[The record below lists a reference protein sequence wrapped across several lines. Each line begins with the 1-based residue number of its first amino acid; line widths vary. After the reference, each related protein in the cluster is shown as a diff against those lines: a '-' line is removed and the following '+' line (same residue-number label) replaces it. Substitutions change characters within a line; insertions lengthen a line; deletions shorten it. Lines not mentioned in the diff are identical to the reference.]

1 MSSVSW
7 TEDQQKVID
16 LRNRNILVS
25 AAAGSGKTAVL
36 VERIIKMITDSEHP
50 VDIDHLLIVTFTNAA
65 ASEMRDRISKA
76 VEKKLNEEPD
86 NVQLQKQMALIHS
99 AQITT
104 IHSFCLN
111 VIRNYFNTIDLDPSF
126 RIGDD
131 AELKLMQSDVVETL
145 LEEKYE
151 ELSPEFVELVE
162 SYASGKSDSQ
172 LEGLILQLYHFSV
185 SYPWPKEWLEQM
197 RTAFDVEK
205 SEDLEKTEWMAQLL
219 TYIELILNDYV
230 SQYERAKEICLEP
243 DGPYQYE
250 ANITA
255 EIEQLERIIEKK
267 NYAELAEAFEDL
279 TFGRLP
285 TKRDAS
291 INPDKKEE
299 VKKIRDGI
307 KKGLTDIQKA
317 YFFQPVDEMLADI
330 AGARPAMNALIDLTI
345 QFTDEFKAVKE
356 EKGILDFNDLEHLAL
371 NILVNKKEEGKV
383 VPSPVAME
391 LSEFY
396 DEILIDEYQDSNFVQ
411 ETILTS
417 ISKERLGM
425 PNVFMVGDVKQSIY
439 KFRMARPELFMKKYE
454 SYSLTDSKY
463 QRIDLHKNFRS
474 RACVLDPINYIFEKI
489 MVKNLGDIT
498 YDDKAALHVG
508 ATFIEDEG
516 VSRNTEVLVVGEITE
531 LTSEEKEELAKK
543 AREQGEEVTDDDNP
557 EGTPGALSDYTV
569 KELEAKAVA
578 KRIKEL
584 TDENTGLKVV
594 GKDKDGNACLRT
606 ARLSDI
612 VILFRSMTGWSDV
625 FVDVL
630 LSEGIPAYADTQSG
644 YFSTMEI
651 RTILNI
657 LKVLDNPRQEIP
669 LAAVIHSPIFNMTS
683 EDLAKLKIGHK
694 DMELYDNLVWYRGN
708 GEDPELLRKVDQLF
722 IFLDKYRSIVGYT
735 SIYELISQII
745 EDTNYYY
752 YVKAMPAG
760 ERRASNVEMLIQ
772 RAIDFESTSYSGL
785 FDFNRYIEKLEKYE
799 IDYGEASVGSE
810 SDEAV
815 RIMSIHKSKGL
826 EFPIVFVS
834 GMSKKMNNQDAK
846 SRLVLHADLGL
857 GPDYINKKYRIK
869 SPTLMKKVIQRI
881 IMLEN
886 QAEELRVLYVAL
898 TRAKEKLIMTGYMKN
913 ITDKMKNCNLFEKE
927 EEHLSYQA
935 LTSAGSYQDWVLEA
949 MKAHPAFISA
959 VKDLRAI
966 VEDFSQADVN
976 DYVEALNDIGER
988 FPFTVRFENAG
999 TLIHSEV
1006 IEAVK
1011 RSMIKEELRAF
1022 DTETVYDEEIHKE
1035 LKDRL
1040 SYEYPFKADTTIH
1053 SKVTVSEL
1061 KKLSMQTEEEES
1073 VELQYE
1079 PFNEEDM
1086 WNMESEDD
1094 EDEIEFE
1101 EAPVKAEQ
1109 EELKKDMVHVIP
1121 EFIKKRDQ
1129 ADLKHVMQ
1137 GAEVGTLY
1145 HRILELLDFRYAS
1158 TLEDIKVQLDKMVLK
1173 EVFTKEEYEVIDPK
1187 RILHFVES
1195 PLGKRIVSAALLK
1208 TLSKEQQFVI
1218 GQPARTINKRY
1229 ESDEMILVQG
1239 IIDLYFEEDGEIVL
1253 LDYKTDHVKKAYFL
1267 VKRYET
1273 QLQYYK
1279 QALEQMTHKKVKEVY
1294 IYSLYLE
1301 KAIEVNV

>member
-16 LRNRNILVS
+16 LRDRNILVS

-86 NVQLQKQMALIHS
+86 NTQLQKQMALIHS

-197 RTAFDVEK
+197 RKAFDVTTAEELED
-205 SEDLEKTEWMAQLL
+205 SEYMKQLM
-219 TYIELILNDYV
+219 TYLHLIVQDYIG
-230 SQYERAKEICLEP
+230 QYERAKKICLEP
-243 DGPYQYE
+243 DGPYQY
-250 ANITA
+250 ATNIEE
-255 EIEQLERIIEKK
+255 EIEELRRISEK
-267 NYAELAEAFEDL
+267 NSYQELAHSFENM
-279 TFGRLP
+279 TFKRLP
-285 TKRDAS
+285 AKKDAS
-291 INPDKKEE
+291 VNADKKEE
-299 VKKIRDGI
+299 VKKIRDRV
-307 KKGLTDIQKA
+307 KKGIGDIQKA

-330 AGARPAMNALIDLTI
+330 QGAKPSMNALIDLTI

-371 NILVNKKEEGKV
+371 NILVDKNEEGET
-383 VPSPVAME
+383 VPSSVAME

-411 ETILTS
+411 ETIITS
-417 ISKERLGM
+417 ISKERLGQ

-454 SYSLTDSKY
+454 TYSLTDSKY

-489 MVKNLGDIT
+489 MVKTLGDIT

-508 ATFIEDEG
+508 ASFIEEEG
-516 VSRNTEVLVVGEITE
+516 VSKDTEVIVVGEIVE
-531 LTSEEKEELAKK
+531 LSEEEKEELARQ
-543 AREQGEEVTDDDNP
+543 ARAEGEDVSDDDSQD
-557 EGTPGALSDYTV
+557 GTSAGLSDYTV

-578 KRIKEL
+578 KRIREL
-584 TDENTGLKVV
+584 TDPLTGLKVV
-594 GKDKDGNACLRT
+594 DKDKDGNSILRT

-669 LAAVIHSPIFNMTS
+669 LAAVIHSPIFQMSS
-683 EDLAKLKIGHK
+683 EDLAKLKIDHK
-694 DMELYDNLVWYRGN
+694 DMELYDNLVWYLEN
-708 GEDPELLRKVDQLF
+708 GQEEQLKAKVEAF
-722 IFLDKYRSIVGYT
+722 FAFLEKYRKLVGYT
-735 SIYELISQII
+735 PIYELISEII

-760 ERRASNVEMLIQ
+760 ERRASNIEMLIK
-772 RAIDFESTSYSGL
+772 RAIDFEATSYSGL

-810 SDEAV
+810 SDDAV

-834 GMSKKMNNQDAK
+834 GMGKKMNNQDAK

-898 TRAKEKLIMTGYMKN
+898 TRAKEKLIMTGYMPKLLDH
-913 ITDKMKNCNLFEKE
+913 IKEYSLFEE
-927 EEHLSYQA
+927 EQEHLSYQK
-935 LTSAGSYQDWVLEA
+935 LTSAGSYQDWVIEA
-949 MKAHPAFISA
+949 IKAHPAFIEA
-959 VKDLRAI
+959 VKEI
-966 VEDFSQADVN
+966 VTLLQDVPEEA
-976 DYVEALNDIGER
+976 VEAHLNSLEKLRNDV
-988 FPFTVRFENAG
+988 PFQVRFENAG
-999 TLIHSEV
+999 TLIHSQV

-1011 RSMIKEELRAF
+1011 RSLIKEELRNF
-1022 DTETVYDEEIHKE
+1022 KTDVVYDEEYHKE
-1035 LKDRL
+1035 LEERL
-1040 SYEYPFKADTTIH
+1040 SYEYPFLADTTIH

-1073 VELQYE
+1073 VPIEYELPVE
-1079 PFNEEDM
+1079 
-1086 WNMESEDD
+1086 ESE
-1094 EDEIEFE
+1094 ETEQSE
-1101 EAPVKAEQ
+1101 E
-1109 EELKKDMVHVIP
+1109 KKESEPYKEMVHVIP
-1121 EFIKKRDQ
+1121 EFIRRRDEQ
-1129 ADLKHVMQ
+1129 EQSLQ

-1145 HRILELLDFRYAS
+1145 HRMLERLNFKNAS
-1158 TLEDIKVQLDKMVLK
+1158 TLEAISYQLDQMVLK
-1173 EVFTKEEYEVIDPK
+1173 ETFTKEEYEAIDPK
-1187 RILHFVES
+1187 KILRFVES
-1195 PLGKRIVSAALLK
+1195 PLGQRIVAAAK
-1208 TLSKEQQFVI
+1208 EGTLSREQQFVI
-1218 GQPARTINKRY
+1218 GQPARSINARY
-1229 ESDEMILVQG
+1229 ESEEMILVQG
-1239 IIDLYFEEDGEIVL
+1239 IIDLYFEEDDEIVL
-1253 LDYKTDHVKKAYFL
+1253 LDYKTDHVKYPSYL

-1273 QLQYYK
+1273 QLVYYK

-1294 IYSLYLE
+1294 IYSLFLG
-1301 KAIEVNV
+1301 KSIKVDC